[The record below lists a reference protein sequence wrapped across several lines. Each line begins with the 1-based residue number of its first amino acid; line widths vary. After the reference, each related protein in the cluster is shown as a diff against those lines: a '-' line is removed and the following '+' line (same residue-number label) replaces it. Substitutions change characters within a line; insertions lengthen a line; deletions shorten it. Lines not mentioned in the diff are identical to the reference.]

1 MSGVATPLMQQ
12 YREIKAR
19 HQNAILFFRMG
30 DFYEMFYDDAETAS
44 REIGLTLTSRNNGGA
59 AEVPLA
65 GIPVKAAA
73 EYLRRLVNR
82 GHRVA
87 ICEQVEDPKL
97 AKGIVRREV
106 VETITPGAAF
116 ADDMLDG
123 SRANYVCAVVT
134 ARDTVKSGTRD
145 VMGLAAADLST
156 GEFRLMIAPVSDAA
170 ALLARIAPRELL
182 VVRNVEVNDLAAAF
196 ATLDGV
202 LRTAREPWEFD
213 SAMASDELTRHFNV
227 RGLEGFGFDVDDH
240 AGIGAAGALLRYLR
254 ELQPA
259 GLPHLARPTIERA
272 GGTMP
277 LDEMTRRN
285 LELVDSLRGGT
296 PSANG
301 AAGGTL
307 LSVLDRSAT
316 PMGQRL
322 LRQWLL
328 APLLDRGAIE
338 ARLDAVAALVR
349 DPVGRASLRET
360 LDGVRDVE
368 RLASKAAAS
377 RATPRELRA
386 LGDSLSRLPALA
398 KTANVVLSGAV
409 ANGNDGGVLAQLLT
423 DWDSGTDV
431 AERITS
437 TLVERPPIAIGDEE
451 TIAPGVSKELDDL
464 RALRDGSKDAI
475 ATIQSNERARTGIH
489 SLKVGYNRVFGYYL
503 EISNANKHLVPDD
516 YQRRQTLTGAERYV
530 TPALKT
536 YEEQVLTAAERIE
549 ACERELFESV
559 RREAGAAIA
568 RWQRVAKCVATLDV
582 LAVFAEVAEREH
594 YARPELHDGFAMEI
608 VAGRHPVVE
617 QMMARE
623 KFIPNDL
630 VLTDDARLIILTGPN
645 MAGKSTILRQ
655 IGLIQLLAQV
665 GCYVPATR
673 AKLPV
678 VDRLFTRVG
687 ASDNLV
693 RGQSTFMV
701 EMSET
706 SAILHT
712 ATARSLVLLDE
723 IGRGTSTYDGVS
735 IAWSVSEHLHDAV
748 ACKTIFA
755 THYHELTQL
764 ANELSSV
771 RNMTVAVREVGEE
784 VLFLHRL
791 IEGGADRSYGIE
803 VGRLAGLPAGVIARA
818 KEVLALLEG
827 EGEQM
832 ATRLTAD
839 GLAAPKGATRKGP
852 RMVRPGGNSVPS
864 PQLGFFGD
872 GATAAP
878 DPALAALKD
887 RMSELDTDM
896 MTPMQALT
904 ELAALKQS
912 MKEPS
917 KGSAKATVS

>member
-1 MSGVATPLMQQ
+1 MSGVVTPLMQQ
-12 YREIKAR
+12 YREIKSH

-73 EYLRRLVNR
+73 EYLRRLVGR
-82 GHRVA
+82 GFRVA

-123 SRANYVCAVVT
+123 SRANYVCAIAT
-134 ARDTVKSGTRD
+134 ARDTYKQGSREVF
-145 VMGLAAADLST
+145 GLAAADLST
-156 GEFRLMIAPVSDAA
+156 GEFRLMVAPVADAS
-170 ALLARIAPRELL
+170 ALIARIAPRELL
-182 VVRNVEVNDLAAAF
+182 VVRTSDTNHTSPELASVLQS
-196 ATLDGV
+196 LDGV
-202 LRTAREPWEFD
+202 LTTQRDGWEFD
-213 SAMASDELTRHFNV
+213 AAMASDELTRHFNV
-227 RGLEGFGFDVDDH
+227 RGLEGFGLGQDDH
-240 AGIGAAGALLRYLR
+240 AAVGSAGALLRYLR

-259 GLPHLARPTIERA
+259 GLPHLARPVIERP

-285 LELVDSLRGGT
+285 LELIESLRGG
-296 PSANG
+296 SGNNV
-301 AAGGTL
+301 GGTL

-322 LRQWLL
+322 LREWLL
-328 APLLDRGAIE
+328 APLLDRAAIE
-338 ARLDAVAALVR
+338 RRLDAVAALIAEPIARAALR
-349 DPVGRASLRET
+349 DA
-360 LDGVRDVE
+360 LDGVRDIE
-368 RLASKAAAS
+368 RLASKAAAA

-386 LGDSLSRLPALA
+386 LGDSLSRLP
-398 KTANVVLSGAV
+398 TV
-409 ANGNDGGVLAQLLT
+409 AQAARRVLAEAIKRNTGGGLL
-423 DWDSGTDV
+423 DALLDAWDDGADV
-431 AERITS
+431 AHRITS
-437 TLVERPPIAIGDEE
+437 TLVERPPLSIGDEQ
-451 TIAPGVSKELDDL
+451 TIATGVNASLDDL

-475 ATIQSNERARTGIH
+475 ATIQSQERARTGIH

-549 ACERELFESV
+549 TCERELFEV
-559 RREAGAAIA
+559 LRREAGHAIR
-568 RWQRVAKCVATLDV
+568 RWQEVARRVATLDV
-582 LAVFAEVAEREH
+582 LAVFADVAERQQ
-594 YARPELHDGFAMEI
+594 YVRPQFHDGFALEI
-608 VAGRHPVVE
+608 VGGRHPVVE

-630 VLTDDARLIILTGPN
+630 SLTDEGRLIILTGPN

-655 IGLIQLLAQV
+655 IGLIQLMAQV
-665 GCYVPATR
+665 GTYVPA
-673 AKLPV
+673 ASAHLPV

-748 ACKTIFA
+748 GCKTVFA

-771 RNMTVAVREVGEE
+771 RNLTVAVREVGDQI
-784 VLFLHRL
+784 LFLHRL

-803 VGRLAGLPAGVIARA
+803 VGRLAGLPAAVISRA

-827 EGEQM
+827 DGEQM
-832 ATRLTAD
+832 AIRLTAE
-839 GLAAPKGATRKGP
+839 GLQAPKGATRRGP
-852 RMVRPGGNSVPS
+852 RLLRPGSNTPS
-864 PQLGFFGD
+864 PQLGFFGENVP
-872 GATAAP
+872 AS
-878 DPALAALKD
+878 DPALSALKH
-887 RMSELDTDM
+887 RVSSIDTDQ

-912 MKEPS
+912 IAPN
-917 KGSAKATVS
+917 